1 MAPSGAAGGPAAATG
16 GTTAGS
22 GGAPA
27 SGTGG
32 MDAGGP
38 DAGTSADSGA
48 GPSDVTDGG
57 TAPPKANCLQGT
69 GDFSADGP
77 YNVETKTVTIGSSGQ
92 FTIFV
97 PDPLEEDC
105 PHPMVAWGNGT
116 TVPGGTAY
124 RHFNERMASWGI
136 VVLAS
141 HDDGTAQSGPRIGDG
156 SFHKAAIDYM
166 LAENKSSSSE
176 FFGKISGRA
185 GVSGHSQGGAG
196 GDRASTHP
204 NVEANGNVQGSFGT
218 APADVAFL
226 CLTGTEDI
234 ATEGCLTAVESTSS
248 PAMYASYDGMSH
260 VATLSASSAGSR
272 QYARLLTGW
281 FRCFLADDSAACE
294 MFKGGDACP
303 ICEESGWDNV
313 FAANY

>member
-1 MAPSGAAGGPAAATG
+1 MLAGAGGDAL
-16 GTTAGS
+16 
-22 GGAPA
+22 GGA
-27 SGTGG
+27 GG
-32 MDAGGP
+32 S
-38 DAGTSADSGA
+38 T
-48 GPSDVTDGG
+48 
-57 TAPPKANCLQGT
+57 PPKANCLQGT
-69 GDFSADGP
+69 GDFSEDGP
-77 YNVETKTVTIGSSGQ
+77 YTVETRTVTIGTSGE
-92 FTIFV
+92 FTLYV
-97 PDPLEEDC
+97 PTPLEAAC

-136 VVLAS
+136 VAIAS
-141 HDDGTAQSGPRIGDG
+141 HDDGQPQGEPRIGDG
-156 SFHKAAIDYM
+156 TFHMAAIDY
-166 LAENKSSSSE
+166 LIAENANASSE
-176 FFGKISGRA
+176 LFGKLSGRA

-196 GDRASTHP
+196 GDRASMHP
-204 NVEANGNVQGSFGT
+204 AVEANGNVQGSFGA
-218 APADVAFL
+218 APAGVAFL

-260 VATLSASSAGSR
+260 TATLSPSSAGSQ

-294 MFKGGDACP
+294 MFAGGDACP
-303 ICEESGWDNV
+303 LCQESGWDNI